1 MAQSIKIKR
10 TGLAALRKGKTVIRQ
25 VSRKSSNVRKRKA

>member
-10 TGLAALRKGKTVIRQ
+10 TGLAALGKHKVTIKQ
-25 VSRKSSNVRKRKA
+25 VSRGGRRGGRRKA

>member
-10 TGLAALRKGKTVIRQ
+10 TGLAALRKGKTTIRQ
-25 VSRKSSNVRKRKA
+25 VTRKSSNARGRKA

>member
-10 TGLAALRKGKTVIRQ
+10 TGLAALGKNKVAIKQ
-25 VSRKSSNVRKRKA
+25 ASRGGRRSGRRKA